1 MEEIKVRK
9 MPRSTMIYISILVI
23 AGIIGFFIVMSGK
36 ETKVEKILAEVGYP
50 KVANVTVFGEHEFM
64 NKDTHIKG
72 KQYSIEFTDLNTGKT
87 CRGFVFRDYKRNN
100 MKDLECK

>member
-23 AGIIGFFIVMSGK
+23 AGIISFYIVMNGK
-36 ETKVEKILAEVGYP
+36 ETKVEKILTELGYP
-50 KVANVTVFGEHEFM
+50 RVENLTVFGEHEFM

-72 KQYSIEFTDLNTGKT
+72 KQYSIEFIDLSTGKM